1 MIMPTIGEIIEAST
15 TGFVA
20 QCPKELLHQ
29 PPAFGT
35 FVKVTT
41 GQKPVTI
48 EVAAAEEEEEND
60 PFRDPTP
67 RPNIA
72 LLESVPDETLYA
84 VVVHAE
90 TGSIEPG
97 RRAAAYGLTEA
108 DLRQQQPQ
116 IFDLLATTFHA
127 IHLGYASGG
136 RFRPYLPP
144 CPPRLHG
151 FVTDCTQDEVC
162 AITDT
167 PDFLRTLLAAPLPSQ
182 SDELLAACL
191 RHACANRQNDFGYL
205 VRIGKSLAVLL
216 RDSPDRLTALL
227 RKLEP

>member
-1 MIMPTIGEIIEAST
+1 MIMATIGEIIEAST

-41 GQKPVTI
+41 GQTQATPQAT
-48 EVAAAEEEEEND
+48 AEEEEND

-67 RPNIA
+67 RPQAA
-72 LLESVPDETLYA
+72 LLGSVPDETLYA

-97 RRAAAYGLTEA
+97 RRAAAYGLPEA
-108 DLRQQQPQ
+108 ALRQQQPQ
-116 IFDLLATTFHA
+116 IFDLIATTFHA

-136 RFRPYLPP
+136 RFRPHLPP
-144 CPPRLHG
+144 CPPHLHG

-167 PDFLRTLLAAPLPSQ
+167 PDFLRTLLSAPMPSQ
-182 SDELLAACL
+182 SDELIAACL
-191 RHACANRQNDFGYL
+191 RHACAHRQNDFGYL
-205 VRIGKSLAVLL
+205 VRIGKQLALLL